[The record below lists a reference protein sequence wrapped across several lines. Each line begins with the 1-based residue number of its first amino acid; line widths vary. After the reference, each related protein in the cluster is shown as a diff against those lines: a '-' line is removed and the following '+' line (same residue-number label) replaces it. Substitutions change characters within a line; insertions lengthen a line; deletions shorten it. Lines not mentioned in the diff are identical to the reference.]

1 MPQIQFNKGEKK
13 FEAMNPGED
22 ADVYTITERLNQ
34 FRRPDDQLPT
44 YDKNQGTFVK
54 GNKKGPLTDF
64 KEETIFQDILP
75 RLQGKK
81 KKINYSIDY
90 ISI

>member
-1 MPQIQFNKGEKK
+1 MKKYNTLSGMPQIQFSEKK
-13 FEAMNPGED
+13 FEAMNPVN
-22 ADVYTITERLNQ
+22 ADVPTITERLNQ

-75 RLQGKK
+75 RLQGKRK
-81 KKINYSIDY
+81 KC
-90 ISI
+90 